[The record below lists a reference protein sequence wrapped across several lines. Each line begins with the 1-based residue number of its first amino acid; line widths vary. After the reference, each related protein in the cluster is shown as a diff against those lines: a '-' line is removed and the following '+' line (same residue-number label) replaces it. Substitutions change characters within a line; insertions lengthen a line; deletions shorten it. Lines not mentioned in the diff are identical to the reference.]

1 MYTKTACM
9 GVRTL
14 LGAVVVAGTLFAGN
28 VSANGRQVTVSYRVT
43 TQGLD
48 LSQPAGAY
56 QLYLRIHHAA
66 LIVCT
71 HGMRVD
77 LAPSQDPKGCYEK
90 ALGEAIRSA
99 NSPLLTQIYLEN
111 HTIKEAAARGIDFP
125 VQIAAK

>member
-9 GVRTL
+9 GARAV
-14 LGAVVVAGTLFAGN
+14 LGAVVIAGTLFAGN
-28 VSANGRQVTVSYRVT
+28 VSANGAQVTVSYRVT

-66 LIVCT
+66 WIVCT

-77 LAPSQDPKGCYEK
+77 LEPSRDPKGCYEK

-99 NSPLLTQIYLEN
+99 NLPLLTQIYLKD
-111 HTIKEAAARGIDFP
+111 HTTQEAAARGINFP